1 MAVTQ
6 VAWITLEDHNSK
18 RRNLVLY
25 YGAAATA
32 AAITTDLQTIEG
44 VLDDVVDAKI
54 VDSGI
59 YLVPALAGGLKSTA
73 GENTVREGGSFSWD
87 VASSNR
93 AFNMFI
99 PSLKDTYIVNEVV
112 NIANTDIVG
121 LQNAL
126 GTTLTPEGSALV
138 AFLRGK
144 YSTRK

>member
-1 MAVTQ
+1 MAITQ
-6 VAWITLEDHNSK
+6 LAFITLEDHNSK
-18 RRNLVLY
+18 RRNLVLH
-25 YGAAATA
+25 YGASASVAT
-32 AAITTDLQTIEG
+32 ISSDLVTIEG

-59 YLVPALAGGLKSTA
+59 VVVPALASGLKTTA

-87 VASSNR
+87 VSGSNY
-93 AFNMFI
+93 AYNMFI
-99 PSLKDTYIVNEVV
+99 PSLKDTYITNEVV
-112 NIANTDIVG
+112 NIGHTDIVG

-126 GTTLTPEGSALV
+126 ATTLTPEGSALV

>member
-6 VAWITLEDHNSK
+6 LAWITLEDHNTE
-18 RRNLVLY
+18 RRNLVLH
-25 YGAAATA
+25 YGAATSVAT
-32 AAITTDLQTIEG
+32 ITTDLQTIEG

-59 YLVPALAGGLKSTA
+59 YVIPALSGGLKATA
-73 GENTVREGGSFSWD
+73 GENTVREGGSMSWD
-87 VASSNR
+87 VNSSNY
-93 AFNMFI
+93 AYNMFI
-99 PSLKDTYIVNEVV
+99 PSLKDTYIVNGVV

-126 GTTLTPEGSALV
+126 ASTLTPEGSALV

-144 YSTRK
+144 YRTRK